1 MIIPLHILLKLFWKI
16 IGFEIFQYFEVGFLS
31 FLPTIVCFVYIILF
45 IISSCLFSVS
55 IIQYFILYVVFNY
68 DKLVDNYCF
77 EYFNLIEMERQI
89 YADSIVVKSKKYQ
102 ENLRH

>member
-1 MIIPLHILLKLFWKI
+1 MI
-16 IGFEIFQYFEVGFLS
+16 LS
-31 FLPTIVCFVYIILF
+31 IIVCFVYIILF

-55 IIQYFILYVVFNY
+55 IIQYFILHVVFNY

-77 EYFNLIEMERQI
+77 EYFNPIEMEHQL
-89 YADSIVVKSKKYQ
+89 YADSIVVKSKKYR